1 MKKVFDQIDFKN
13 EWLLLSASFLA
24 KFAFVFVITL
34 ENAFSS
40 RFYFKTNRKGIGPS
54 KKNGTTDFQ
63 NSSPIDGVTYFSVKR
78 NRNFEYF
85 KYFNFETNFVE
96 NGNFF

>member
-1 MKKVFDQIDFKN
+1 MIDQIDSKN
-13 EWLLLSASFLA
+13 AWLLLSASFMA
-24 KFAFVFVITL
+24 KFEFVFIITL

-40 RFYFKTNRKGIGPS
+40 RFYFKANRKGIGLS

-63 NSSPIDGVTYFSVKR
+63 NSSPIEGVPSFSVKR

-85 KYFNFETNFVE
+85 KYFKFETNFVE